1 MGRTDVRAA
10 RRQYRVNEA
19 LAEGGSDQSIGE
31 RKAPLLNSIM
41 PHDRLQRQRHPLGT
55 ALTLLVVASLFAT
68 AISLTLPAGSAWAQ
82 TTPLS
87 TASVTP
93 ATAIFYADVNL
104 NSSSDQW
111 SRANELLARIG
122 QGNVLQSAMNSSNMS
137 ASEKALADAVLGGEV
152 AIVLEKFPATG
163 NLSTSSIT
171 SDITN
176 PSKLASGVTPQ
187 GYALVLAPSDLNKS
201 YTAIQDS
208 LAKQA
213 SDAGTTVEKTTYNGV
228 EIDSVAPSAKS
239 SSSSSSMSMASSGE
253 SVAKVKDFIVFG
265 SLPED
270 LHGIIDTA
278 SGKTPALADD
288 AHFKALQGELNKDF
302 LAYGYVNGPDFLK
315 SMAAADPSAA
325 AQLGPES
332 NQTFES
338 YSAFVIWAD
347 SPGLRI
353 DTMSAPA
360 AGATLPQMKS
370 IDDSMAK
377 KVSADS
383 LVYASSTELGQ
394 NPGLQALA
402 LAFAQAMLGTT
413 GATPAAMAT
422 PAGMLS
428 QADANAVFEE
438 SAAMLGFNLKTD
450 FLDQLVGNYAF
461 ALTVQN
467 VFSGTPVING
477 VLVSDTK
484 DEATIANTA
493 TRISSLL
500 TSTLGSS
507 ATVSSKTVGS
517 SKVTE
522 IDLSAS
528 GVPLKIDLGVVNKQ
542 FVIGIGQGLDEY
554 VNGPSKALAD
564 DPNYQAVIGA
574 LPKDHTAV
582 AFLNVPQLLPLIQGY
597 LQTSTSVSGTFVGA
611 TPGAMAT
618 PAMEASPAMTTAQLA
633 PLKGIGMVSFNKGD
647 MVGSS
652 TIIYI
657 APK

>member
-1 MGRTDVRAA
+1 M
-10 RRQYRVNEA
+10 
-19 LAEGGSDQSIGE
+19 LSSIT
-31 RKAPLLNSIM
+31 

-68 AISLTLPAGSAWAQ
+68 AISLALPSRSVWAQ
-82 TTPLS
+82 PAPLS
-87 TASVTP
+87 TATVTP
-93 ATAIFYADVNL
+93 DTALFYANVNL

-122 QGNVLQSAMNSSNMS
+122 QGNMLQKMTTGSNMT
-137 ASEKALADAVLGGEV
+137 ASDKALANAVLGGEV
-152 AIVLEKFPATG
+152 AIVLEKFPATAVPS
-163 NLSTSSIT
+163 LSSVT
-171 SDITN
+171 SDITS

-187 GYALVLAPSDLNKS
+187 GYALVLAPSDVNKS
-201 YTAIQDS
+201 YTAIQDG

-213 SDAGTTVEKTTYNGV
+213 SDAGTTVEKTTYKGV
-228 EIDSVAPSAKS
+228 EIDSVAPSATS
-239 SSSSSSMSMASSGE
+239 SSSSSSMTSSGQA
-253 SVAKVKDFIVFG
+253 VAKVKDFIIYG

-278 SGKTPALADD
+278 NGDTPALASD

-315 SMAAADPSAA
+315 AAEASDPAAAS
-325 AQLGPES
+325 QLGPNS
-332 NQTFES
+332 QVFQS

-347 SPGLRI
+347 DPGLRI

-360 AGATLPQMKS
+360 AGAKLPQMKS

-383 LVYASSTELGQ
+383 LVYTSSTELGK

-402 LAFAQAMLGTT
+402 LTFAQAMLGTT

-428 QADANAVFEE
+428 QTDANAVFEE

-467 VFSGTPVING
+467 VFSGAPVISG
-477 VLVSDTK
+477 ILVSDTQ
-484 DEATIANTA
+484 DQTTISNSVA
-493 TRISSLL
+493 RISSLL

-507 ATVSSKTVGS
+507 ATISSKTVGG

-522 IDLSAS
+522 VDLSAS
-528 GVPLKIDLGVVNKQ
+528 GVPLTIDLGVVNKQ
-542 FVIGIGQGLDEY
+542 FVIGIGQGLSEY

-564 DPNYQAVIGA
+564 DPNYQAVMGT
-574 LPKDHTAV
+574 LPKDHTSV
-582 AFLNVPQLLPLIQGY
+582 AFLNVPQLLPLVAGY
-597 LQTSTSVSGTFVGA
+597 MSMTSSSGMAGLPGEA
-611 TPGAMAT
+611 TPGAMAS
-618 PAMEASPAMTTAQLA
+618 PEASPAMNVAQLA